1 MSELLRV
8 EDLSIAFGNNQV
20 LKGLSFEVNENEVLG
35 IIGPNGAGK
44 TVLLNILTGI
54 LKPDSGRIIYQGED
68 IAKTKIVERTY
79 MGIGRTFQVPRS
91 FEGMS
96 VYENVMIGGVCG
108 RQMTEKE
115 AGAGADKI
123 LAQINMADKRDLLA
137 GTLGLLDRKRLEI
150 GVALASKPRLLL
162 IDEAAGGLTES
173 EVVSIIDIVR
183 GAKEQGVT
191 IIWIEHVLQTMIEG
205 TDRTLCVAE
214 GRNVICG
221 NPRDVMDSPE
231 VHAVYLGTEEDYA
244 DEGAG
249 ADNDIAKTG
258 TAQALPPQDKT
269 LLEISGL
276 NVLHGDLQAIHDV
289 SMRIE
294 RGHIVSIIGAN
305 GAGKSTLLNTVM
317 GIHNP
322 AGGTIVFEGDDITG
336 KRTSAIAEKGLAMTP
351 EGSRVFADMT
361 VTENLLMGA
370 YLPAAKKAKTEQLE
384 KVFEMFPVLKEKS
397 EQLASFLSGGQRQML
412 SIARAIMMNP
422 KVVICDEI
430 SLGLAPVV
438 IQDIYA
444 KLKELNEQGLT
455 FILVEQEI
463 KRSLRHSD
471 YSYVMVKGRIVLEG
485 KSSELS
491 RSDVSDAYFGINR
504 FA

>member
-1 MSELLRV
+1 VGLSELLRV

-54 LKPDSGRIIYQGED
+54 LKPDSGRIIYKGED

-115 AGAGADKI
+115 AGTCADKI

-150 GVALASKPRLLL
+150 GVALASKPSLLL

-221 NPRDVMDSPE
+221 HPRDVMDSPE
-231 VHAVYLGTEEDYA
+231 VHAVYLGTEEDEDA
-244 DEGAG
+244 PAR
-249 ADNDIAKTG
+249 G
-258 TAQALPPQDKT
+258 TRRDLKPQQDT
-269 LLEISGL
+269 LLEINGL

-322 AGGTIVFEGDDITG
+322 AGGTIAFEGEDITG
-336 KRTSAIAEKGLAMTP
+336 KRTSAIAERGLAMTP

-361 VTENLLMGA
+361 VTENLMMGA
-370 YLPAAKKAKTEQLE
+370 YLPSAKKAKTEQLE
-384 KVFEMFPVLKEKS
+384 KVFDMFPILKEKS
-397 EQLASFLSGGQRQML
+397 TQLASFLSGGQRQML

-463 KRSLRHSD
+463 KRSLHHSD